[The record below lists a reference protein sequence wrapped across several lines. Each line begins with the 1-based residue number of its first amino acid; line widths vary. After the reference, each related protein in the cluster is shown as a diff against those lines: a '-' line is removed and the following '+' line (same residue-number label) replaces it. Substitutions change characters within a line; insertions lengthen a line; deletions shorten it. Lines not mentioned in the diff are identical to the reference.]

1 MAAQISYQPSV
12 LQAGN
17 VAFSG
22 TAADLPVH
30 DNVFK
35 RTVARHMWNGAEGKR
50 FFSRFSD
57 WERCGHMFGLFECS
71 RTTAGLD
78 EIREESG

>member
-1 MAAQISYQPSV
+1 
-12 LQAGN
+12 
-17 VAFSG
+17 
-22 TAADLPVH
+22 
-30 DNVFK
+30 
-35 RTVARHMWNGAEGKR
+35 MWNGPEGKR

>member
-1 MAAQISYQPSV
+1 MLLNQPENQYRHGRSIN
-12 LQAGN
+12 LQN
-17 VAFSG
+17 L
-22 TAADLPVH
+22 TH
-30 DNVFK
+30 
-35 RTVARHMWNGAEGKR
+35 TTGKR

-57 WERCGHMFGLFECS
+57 WERCGHMSGLFECS